1 MPDFQNAL
9 NRLDANTFAS
19 TMGQAVWLMTLS
31 LPHREIPIREI
42 ERLIAPALLLKQF
55 RLYSK
60 GKQPVAFLTW
70 ATVSYPLK
78 EQLEAGGTLHDLKDW
93 RSGPN
98 VVVLDCISPFQPP
111 ETFRKK
117 FLDSLSDAIVESE
130 EE

>member
-1 MPDFQNAL
+1 MPEAKTSLGN
-9 NRLDANTFAS
+9 LDASTFAS
-19 TMGQAVWLMTLS
+19 TLGQAVWLMTLS
-31 LPHREIPIREI
+31 PQHRELPIHEI
-42 ERLIAPALLLKQF
+42 ERMIAPALLLKQF

-70 ATVSYPLK
+70 VTVSDELR
-78 EQLEAGGTLHDLKDW
+78 ERLETGQTLEDLKDW

-111 ETFRKK
+111 ETFREK